1 MDLEE
6 FYINYGPK
14 LNELG
19 FYTDGKFDQDEKGNF
34 YIEYKNLKKIAR
46 FYTHF

>member
-1 MDLEE
+1 MDLEN
-6 FYINYGPK
+6 FYIKYGPK

-19 FYTDGKFDQDEKGNF
+19 FYTDGKFNQDEKGNF
-34 YIEYKNLKKIAR
+34 YIEYKNLKKDSP